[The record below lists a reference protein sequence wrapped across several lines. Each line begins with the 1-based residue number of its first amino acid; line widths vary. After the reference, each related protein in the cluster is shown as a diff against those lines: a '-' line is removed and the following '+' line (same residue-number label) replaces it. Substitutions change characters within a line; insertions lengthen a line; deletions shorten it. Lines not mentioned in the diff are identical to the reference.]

1 MFHPPNSTSQMCLVW
16 VSLPLS
22 AWNFR
27 QLANSSSFLNCSF
40 LARTLL
46 VCCLEA
52 VNTIF
57 LECASIRV
65 ISLTNAAHGLPMAFR
80 MKLKLSGLASLT
92 FSGLASV
99 YLTSTPAHLHRGF
112 LLTLH
117 LTRSP
122 SAFRSQDLCY
132 VLWEDPSG
140 PQVWVGGPQ
149 IWVGGPLSVQH
160 NHGLGGPILTGQ
172 PGS

>member
-1 MFHPPNSTSQMCLVW
+1 MFHPPNSTSQMRLVW

-22 AWNFR
+22 VWHFCQPAT
-27 QLANSSSFLNCSF
+27 SSSFLNCFF

-46 VCCLEA
+46 VCCPEA

-57 LECASIRV
+57 LEWASIGV

-80 MKLKLSGLASLT
+80 MKFKLSGLASLT

-117 LTRSP
+117 LTCSP
-122 SAFRSQDLCY
+122 SAFRSQNLCY
-132 VLWEDPSG
+132 VLWEDSSG
-140 PQVWVGGPQ
+140 PQV
-149 IWVGGPLSVQH
+149 WVGGPLSVQH
-160 NHGLGGPILTGQ
+160 NHGLGGQILTGQ